1 MAYKVASRNSPQGGG
16 LQNNIFYI
24 FLKLFLLLIYQ
35 KKIQKIK
42 KYKNKN
48 K

>member
-1 MAYKVASRNSPQGGG
+1 MAYKVASRNSPRGG

-35 KKIQKIK
+35 KKYKKSKKIK
-42 KYKNKN
+42 INKF
-48 K
+48 

>member
-24 FLKLFLLLIYQ
+24 FLKLFLLLMYQ
-35 KKIQKIK
+35 KNT
-42 KYKNKN
+42 KNKN